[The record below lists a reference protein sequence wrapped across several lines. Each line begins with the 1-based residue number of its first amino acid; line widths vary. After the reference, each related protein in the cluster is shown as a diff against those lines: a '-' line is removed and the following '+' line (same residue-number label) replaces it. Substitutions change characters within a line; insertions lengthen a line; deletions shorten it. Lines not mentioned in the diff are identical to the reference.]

1 RPRGG
6 CGIDPLR
13 PGPRPTGRS
22 PPVAALPTWAKRER
36 PSRGRLVKRS
46 RPVGQAARERGVEGG
61 PRARGRA
68 AASLA
73 GWGRIRET
81 VLTRDRCSCQA
92 CGVRT
97 RLEVHHV
104 RKRSLGGS
112 DFDLD
117 GLVTLCHA
125 CHAQTDAPY
134 ATGRLVVTSLG
145 AG

>member
-1 RPRGG
+1 V
-6 CGIDPLR
+6 
-13 PGPRPTGRS
+13 T
-22 PPVAALPTWAKRER
+22 
-36 PSRGRLVKRS
+36 RS
-46 RPVGQAARERGVEGG
+46 RRLGEAARQRILAGG
-61 PRARGRA
+61 PRARNRA

-73 GWGRIRET
+73 EWDRIRAT
-81 VLTRDRCSCQA
+81 VLIRDRCTCQA

-134 ATGRLVVTSLG
+134 ARGRLVVTPLG
-145 AG
+145 AGRFGCEVVRGPSKWERGNSPTDAMPSSCLGAGPGLPTWV

>member
-1 RPRGG
+1 MR
-6 CGIDPLR
+6 
-13 PGPRPTGRS
+13 
-22 PPVAALPTWAKRER
+22 
-36 PSRGRLVKRS
+36 RL
-46 RPVGQAARERGVEGG
+46 RPVGWAARQRMLEGR

-73 GWGRIRET
+73 EWDRIREM
-81 VLTRDRCSCQA
+81 VLTRDRCACQA
-92 CGVRT
+92 CEVRT
-97 RLEVHHV
+97 QLEVHHV

-134 ATGRLVVTSLG
+134 ARGRLVVTSLG
-145 AG
+145 AGRFTCEVVRRRSKWDAARPPRDPTASSCPGQTG